1 MVRMMTKMSREDLMA
16 ALKNAH
22 SKQAEQAKPLKK
34 ASIKRAPVEKPV
46 SLERLV
52 IAIGK
57 AYEKR
62 MGKKNTSR

>member
-1 MVRMMTKMSREDLMA
+1 
-16 ALKNAH
+16 
-22 SKQAEQAKPLKK
+22 LKK